1 MAIQIK
7 KEEAKKVLLALMQD
21 PDLRKLSS
29 KSEGVNIFDVLK
41 VSRMEIRHS
50 NVLGWLLD
58 PNGSHEM
65 GDAFLYRF
73 ISKLSESL
81 SVDTSLKLLSSDL
94 YSFSVR
100 REWKNIDILLVSEK
114 AKTVVVIENKIGA
127 QEHDANNTNTS
138 QLDTYQKTIQTT
150 FLNRFD
156 SVFIYLTP
164 EGDIPSND
172 DWIIAT
178 YYDVLELLEDLYY
191 EKRPTLKPEV
201 NVLIDNYIKNLKDNV
216 IMDQELVNLCNDIYN
231 KHRVALD
238 LIYEN
243 RDDIAARISS
253 LIRTNYKD
261 SKDIQLENPKTSR
274 LTKSV
279 IKFLTP
285 NLMKCFDGLK
295 PMLNFFYQFQ
305 VRPKDDYLIL
315 ELVFHQP
322 REENLDDK
330 FIEKIKTILPKS
342 QELKKD
348 WQWKRA
354 WSIKVEDI
362 SLKSDEELTQSIKE
376 CVNVM
381 LRFEQ
386 EKYDR

>member
-1 MAIQIK
+1 ME
-7 KEEAKKVLLALMQD
+7 KEEAKKALLALMQD

-138 QLDTYQKTIQTT
+138 QLDTYQKTIQST

-164 EGDIPSND
+164 E
-172 DWIIAT
+172 
-178 YYDVLELLEDLYY
+178 
-191 EKRPTLKPEV
+191 
-201 NVLIDNYIKNLKDNV
+201 
-216 IMDQELVNLCNDIYN
+216 
-231 KHRVALD
+231 
-238 LIYEN
+238 
-243 RDDIAARISS
+243 
-253 LIRTNYKD
+253 
-261 SKDIQLENPKTSR
+261 
-274 LTKSV
+274 SV
-279 IKFLTP
+279 
-285 NLMKCFDGLK
+285 
-295 PMLNFFYQFQ
+295 
-305 VRPKDDYLIL
+305 
-315 ELVFHQP
+315 
-322 REENLDDK
+322 
-330 FIEKIKTILPKS
+330 
-342 QELKKD
+342 
-348 WQWKRA
+348 
-354 WSIKVEDI
+354 
-362 SLKSDEELTQSIKE
+362 
-376 CVNVM
+376 
-381 LRFEQ
+381 
-386 EKYDR
+386 